1 MSYIDNMENRQNF
14 SKLIK
19 KYAENGV
26 NFFKSQMND
35 PVSKKY
41 FALGKRS
48 MKRLK
53 FELSTL
59 DEKNKFFS
67 GRYEEEM

>member
-1 MSYIDNMENRQNF
+1 MSYIDSMENRQNF

-26 NFFKSQMND
+26 NFFKSQMDD

-41 FALGKRS
+41 FDLGKRS
-48 MKRLK
+48 TKRLK
-53 FELSTL
+53 IELLTL
-59 DEKNKFFS
+59 NEKKTYFS
-67 GRYEEEM
+67 EHYE